1 MNIISLYNKFS
12 KSTVYQS
19 FLLAFTQSLVALFF
33 IGIDFFFSKGLS
45 VEDFGIWKRLMFV
58 INLTIPIL
66 SFGIAE
72 GYKYYL
78 AKEGKKKEMF
88 ANTFSFY
95 ILITILFLGIILVA
109 NLLGYFGWVD
119 LKEYYLLSFL
129 LPIAYFVF
137 VINKTLRYAYIND
150 AKIELH
156 SKVTLIGF
164 TFTGL
169 ALLLSYFYFKS
180 IATYFLYIGI
190 SLYILIYLTPIFTL
204 IKRGKFVITSK
215 WINKEYF
222 IKVLK
227 QGLPLY
233 LATFIGTLTLNT
245 GMLIV
250 NTFEDIETFAIFSVG
265 ALEIPVF
272 AMLSAAFSQKIY
284 PELVRLVSNGEK
296 EKAKKIWMKTT
307 IQVSYITYP
316 LIILLMFFAQDIIYL
331 IYSPKYE
338 ESVFIFKTYLLIGIF
353 RNNYYGALITASGQT
368 KYITM
373 YALIMLVANAI
384 ISILLYY
391 YLGISGVVFGA
402 LIATFIIQLLQLN
415 HEKLIKVYFKEFLL
429 NYKILFLIILIL
441 TIYFFR

>member
-1 MNIISLYNKFS
+1 MNIVSLYNKFS
-12 KSTVYQS
+12 KTTVYQS
-19 FLLAFTQSLVALFF
+19 FLLAFTQSIVALFF

-45 VEDFGIWKRLMFV
+45 VEDFGIWKRLMF
-58 INLTIPIL
+58 ITNLTIPIL

-78 AKEGKKKEMF
+78 AKEGKKQQMF

-95 ILITILFLGIILVA
+95 FFITLVFLGVVLIA
-109 NLLGYFGWVD
+109 NLVGYFGWVD

-129 LPIAYFVF
+129 LPVAYFVF

-150 AKIELH
+150 ANIALH
-156 SKVTLIGF
+156 SKITLIGF
-164 TFTGL
+164 AFTGI
-169 ALLLSYFYFKS
+169 ALLLSYLYFKEL
-180 IATYFLYIGI
+180 APHYLYIGI
-190 SLYILIYLTPIFTL
+190 SLYILIYLVPIYAL
-204 IKRGKFVITSK
+204 IKKGKFIITNK
-215 WINKEYF
+215 WINKEY
-222 IKVLK
+222 IVKVLK

-233 LATFIGTLTLNT
+233 LAVFIGTLTLNT

-316 LIILLMFFAQDIIYL
+316 LIILLMFFAKDIIFL

-338 ESVFIFKTYLLIGIF
+338 ESVFLFKTYLLIGVF
-353 RNNYYGALITASGQT
+353 RNNYYGALITAAGKT
-368 KYITM
+368 KYITF
-373 YALIMLVANAI
+373 YAIAMLVVNVVC
-384 ISILLYY
+384 SLVLYHFY
-391 YLGISGVVFGA
+391 GISGIVFGT
-402 LIATFIIQLLQLN
+402 LISTIIIAFFQLN
-415 HEKLIKVYFKEFLL
+415 HEKLLKKYFVDFLL
-429 NYKILFLIILIL
+429 DFKIIIMITLIILIYL
-441 TIYFFR
+441 IK

>member
-1 MNIISLYNKFS
+1 MNIVSLYNKFS
-12 KSTVYQS
+12 KTTVYQS
-19 FLLAFTQSLVALFF
+19 FLLAFTQSIVALFF

-45 VEDFGIWKRLMFV
+45 VEDFGIWKRLMF
-58 INLTIPIL
+58 ITNLTIPIL

-78 AKEGKKKEMF
+78 AKEGKKQQMF

-95 ILITILFLGIILVA
+95 FFITLVFLGVVLIA
-109 NLLGYFGWVD
+109 NLVGYFGWVD

-129 LPIAYFVF
+129 LPVAYFVF

-150 AKIELH
+150 AKIALH
-156 SKVTLIGF
+156 SKITLIGF
-164 TFTGL
+164 AFTGI
-169 ALLLSYFYFKS
+169 ALLLSYLYFKEL
-180 IATYFLYIGI
+180 APHYLYIGI
-190 SLYILIYLTPIFTL
+190 SLYILIYLVPIYAL
-204 IKRGKFVITSK
+204 IKKGKYIITNK
-215 WINKEYF
+215 WINKEY
-222 IKVLK
+222 IVKVLK

-233 LATFIGTLTLNT
+233 LAVFIGTLTLNT

-296 EKAKKIWMKTT
+296 DKAKKIWMKTT
-307 IQVSYITYP
+307 MQISYITYP
-316 LIILLMFFAQDIIYL
+316 LIIILMFFAKDIIYM

-338 ESVFIFKTYLLIGIF
+338 ESVFLFKTYLLIGIF

-373 YALIMLVANAI
+373 YALIMLIANAI
-384 ISILLYY
+384 ISIILYY
-391 YLGISGVVFGA
+391 FFGISGVVFGT
-402 LIATFIIQLLQLN
+402 LIATIIVAFLQLY
-415 HEKLIKVYFKEFLL
+415 HERLIKAYLVDFLF
-429 NYKILFLIILIL
+429 NFRIIILIL
-441 TIYFFR
+441 LIVLIYIVK

>member
-33 IGIDFFFSKGLS
+33 IGIDFVFSKGLS

-95 ILITILFLGIILVA
+95 TIITVLFFGIVLIA
-109 NLLGYFGWVD
+109 NILGYFNWVD

-137 VINKTLRYAYIND
+137 VINKTMRYAYIND
-150 AKIELH
+150 DKIDLH
-156 SKVTLIGF
+156 SKITLIGF
-164 TFTGL
+164 VFTGI
-169 ALLLSYFYFKS
+169 ALLFSSLYFKQL
-180 IATYFLYIGI
+180 ARHYLYIGV
-190 SLYILIYLTPIFTL
+190 SLYILIYLVPIYTL
-204 IKRGKFVITSK
+204 IKKGKFIITNK

-222 IKVLK
+222 VKVLK

-233 LATFIGTLTLNT
+233 LAVFIGTFTLNT

-250 NTFEDIETFAIFSVG
+250 NTFENIETFAIFSVG

-296 EKAKKIWMKTT
+296 EKAKKIWLNTT
-307 IQVSYITYP
+307 MQISYITYP
-316 LIILLMFFAQDIIYL
+316 LIIILMFFAQDIIYL
-331 IYSPKYE
+331 IYSPKYK

-353 RNNYYGALITASGQT
+353 RNNYYGALITAAGQT

-373 YALIMLVANAI
+373 YALIMLIANAI
-384 ISILLYY
+384 ISIILYY
-391 YLGISGVVFGA
+391 FLGILGVVFGT
-402 LIATFIIQLLQLN
+402 LIATIIVAFLQLY
-415 HEKLIKVYFKEFLL
+415 HERLIKEYLSGFLL
-429 NYKILFLIILIL
+429 NFKIIILIL
-441 TIYFFR
+441 IIVLIYTVK

>member
-95 ILITILFLGIILVA
+95 TIITVLFFGIVLIA
-109 NLLGYFGWVD
+109 NILGYFDWVD

-391 YLGISGVVFGA
+391 YLGISGVVFGV

>member
-33 IGIDFFFSKGLS
+33 IKIDFFFSKGLS

-95 ILITILFLGIILVA
+95 TIITVLFFGIVLIA
-109 NLLGYFGWVD
+109 NILGYFDWVD

-150 AKIELH
+150 NKIDLH
-156 SKVTLIGF
+156 SKITLIGF
-164 TFTGL
+164 VFTGI
-169 ALLLSYFYFKS
+169 ALLFSYLYFKQL
-180 IATYFLYIGI
+180 APHYLYTGVI
-190 SLYILIYLTPIFTL
+190 LYILIYLVPIYTL
-204 IKRGKFVITSK
+204 IKKGKFIITNK

-222 IKVLK
+222 VKVLK

-233 LATFIGTLTLNT
+233 LAVFIGTLTLNT

-296 EKAKKIWMKTT
+296 DKAKKIWMKTT

-415 HEKLIKVYFKEFLL
+415 HEKLIKVYFKGFLL

>member
-1 MNIISLYNKFS
+1 MNIVSLYNKFS

-19 FLLAFTQSLVALFF
+19 FLLAFTQSIVALFF
-33 IGIDFFFSKGLS
+33 IWIDFFFSKGLS
-45 VEDFGIWKRLMFV
+45 VEDFGIWKRLMF
-58 INLTIPIL
+58 ITNLTIPIL

-78 AKEGKKKEMF
+78 AKEGKKQQMF

-95 ILITILFLGIILVA
+95 FFITLVFLGVVLIA
-109 NLLGYFGWVD
+109 NLVGYFGWVD

-129 LPIAYFVF
+129 LPVAYFVF

-150 AKIELH
+150 AKIALH
-156 SKVTLIGF
+156 SKITLIGF
-164 TFTGL
+164 AFTGI
-169 ALLLSYFYFKS
+169 ALLLSYLYFKEL
-180 IATYFLYIGI
+180 APHYLYIGI
-190 SLYILIYLTPIFTL
+190 SLYILIYLVPIYAL
-204 IKRGKFVITSK
+204 IKKGKYIITNK
-215 WINKEYF
+215 WINKEY
-222 IKVLK
+222 IVKVLK

-233 LATFIGTLTLNT
+233 LAVFIGTLTLNT

-316 LIILLMFFAQDIIYL
+316 LIILLMFFAKDIIFL

-338 ESVFIFKTYLLIGIF
+338 ESVFLFKTYLLIGVF
-353 RNNYYGALITASGQT
+353 RNNYYGALITAAGKT
-368 KYITM
+368 KYITF
-373 YALIMLVANAI
+373 YAIAMLVVNVVC
-384 ISILLYY
+384 SLVLYHFY
-391 YLGISGVVFGA
+391 GISGIVFGT
-402 LIATFIIQLLQLN
+402 LISTIIIAFFQLN
-415 HEKLIKVYFKEFLL
+415 HEKLLKKYFVDFLL
-429 NYKILFLIILIL
+429 DFKIIIMITLIILIYL
-441 TIYFFR
+441 IK

>member
-1 MNIISLYNKFS
+1 MNIVSLYNKFA
-12 KSTVYQS
+12 KTTVYQS
-19 FLLAFTQSLVALFF
+19 FLLAFTQSIVALFF

-45 VEDFGIWKRLMFV
+45 VEDFGIWKRLIFV

>member
-1 MNIISLYNKFS
+1 MNIVSLYNKFS
-12 KSTVYQS
+12 KTTVYQS
-19 FLLAFTQSLVALFF
+19 FLLAFTQSIVALFF

-45 VEDFGIWKRLMFV
+45 VEDFGIWKRLMF
-58 INLTIPIL
+58 ITNLTIPIL

-78 AKEGKKKEMF
+78 AKEGKKQQMF

-95 ILITILFLGIILVA
+95 FFITLVFLGVVLIA
-109 NLLGYFGWVD
+109 NLVGYFGWVD

-129 LPIAYFVF
+129 LPVAYFVF

-150 AKIELH
+150 ANIALH
-156 SKVTLIGF
+156 SKITLIGF
-164 TFTGL
+164 AFTGI
-169 ALLLSYFYFKS
+169 ALLLSYLYFKQL
-180 IATYFLYIGI
+180 APHYLYIGI
-190 SLYILIYLTPIFTL
+190 SLYILIYLVPIYAL
-204 IKRGKFVITSK
+204 IKKGKYIITNK
-215 WINKEYF
+215 WINKEY
-222 IKVLK
+222 IVKVLK

-233 LATFIGTLTLNT
+233 LAVFIGTLTLNT

-316 LIILLMFFAQDIIYL
+316 LIILLMFFAKDIIFL

-338 ESVFIFKTYLLIGIF
+338 ESVFLFKTYLLIGVF
-353 RNNYYGALITASGQT
+353 RNNYYGALITAAGKT
-368 KYITM
+368 KYITF
-373 YALIMLVANAI
+373 YAIAMLVVNVVC
-384 ISILLYY
+384 SLVLYHFY
-391 YLGISGVVFGA
+391 GISGIVFGT
-402 LIATFIIQLLQLN
+402 LISTIIIAFFQLN
-415 HEKLIKVYFKEFLL
+415 HEKLLKKYFVDFLL
-429 NYKILFLIILIL
+429 DFKIIIMITLIILIYL
-441 TIYFFR
+441 IK

>member
-95 ILITILFLGIILVA
+95 TIITVLFFGIVLIA
-109 NLLGYFGWVD
+109 NILGYFDWVD

-150 AKIELH
+150 NKIDLH
-156 SKVTLIGF
+156 SKITLIGF
-164 TFTGL
+164 VFTGI
-169 ALLLSYFYFKS
+169 ALLFSYLYFKQL
-180 IATYFLYIGI
+180 APHYLYTGVI
-190 SLYILIYLTPIFTL
+190 LYILIYLVPIYTL
-204 IKRGKFVITSK
+204 IKKGKFIITNK

-222 IKVLK
+222 VKVLK

-233 LATFIGTLTLNT
+233 LAVFIGTLTLNT

-391 YLGISGVVFGA
+391 YLGISGIVFGT
-402 LIATFIIQLLQLN
+402 LISTIIIAFFQLN
-415 HEKLIKVYFKEFLL
+415 HEKLLKKYFVDFLL
-429 NYKILFLIILIL
+429 DFKIIIMITLIILIYL
-441 TIYFFR
+441 IK

>member
-19 FLLAFTQSLVALFF
+19 FLLAFTQSIVALFF

-45 VEDFGIWKRLMFV
+45 VEDFGIWKRLMF
-58 INLTIPIL
+58 ITNLTIPIL

-78 AKEGKKKEMF
+78 AKEGKKQQMF

-95 ILITILFLGIILVA
+95 TIITVLFFGIVLIA
-109 NLLGYFGWVD
+109 NILGYFDWVD

-150 AKIELH
+150 DKIALH
-156 SKVTLIGF
+156 SKITLIGF
-164 TFTGL
+164 AFTGI
-169 ALLLSYFYFKS
+169 ALLLSYLYFKEL
-180 IATYFLYIGI
+180 ALHYLYIGI
-190 SLYILIYLTPIFTL
+190 SLYILIYLVPIYTL
-204 IKRGKFVITSK
+204 IKKGKFIITNK

-233 LATFIGTLTLNT
+233 LAVFIGTLTLNT

-307 IQVSYITYP
+307 MQISYITYP
-316 LIILLMFFAQDIIYL
+316 LIIILMFFAKDIIYM

-338 ESVFIFKTYLLIGIF
+338 ESVFLFKTYLLIGIF

-373 YALIMLVANAI
+373 YALIMLIANAI
-384 ISILLYY
+384 ISIILYY
-391 YLGISGVVFGA
+391 FFGISGVVFGT
-402 LIATFIIQLLQLN
+402 LIATTIVAFLQLS
-415 HEKLIKVYFKEFLL
+415 HERLIKEYCEEFLL
-429 NYKILFLIILIL
+429 DYKVLFMIIMIVLIYLFL
-441 TIYFFR
+441 

>member
-1 MNIISLYNKFS
+1 MNIVSLYNKFA
-12 KSTVYQS
+12 KTTVYQS
-19 FLLAFTQSLVALFF
+19 FLLAFTQSIVALFF

-45 VEDFGIWKRLMFV
+45 VEDFGVWKRLMF
-58 INLTIPIL
+58 ITNLTIPIL
-66 SFGIAE
+66 SLGIAE

-78 AKEGKKKEMF
+78 AKEGKKQQMF

-95 ILITILFLGIILVA
+95 FLITIVFFVVVLIA
-109 NLLGYFGWVD
+109 NLLGYFNWID

-129 LPIAYFVF
+129 LPVAYFVF

-150 AKIELH
+150 AKIALH
-156 SKVTLIGF
+156 SKITLIGF
-164 TFTGL
+164 AFTGI
-169 ALLLSYFYFKS
+169 ALLLSYLYFKEL
-180 IATYFLYIGI
+180 APHYLYIGI
-190 SLYILIYLTPIFTL
+190 SLYILIYLVPIYAL
-204 IKRGKFVITSK
+204 IKKGKFIITNK
-215 WINKEYF
+215 WINKEY
-222 IKVLK
+222 IVKVLK

-233 LATFIGTLTLNT
+233 LAVFIGTLTLNT

-307 IQVSYITYP
+307 MQISYITYP
-316 LIILLMFFAQDIIYL
+316 LIIILMFFAKDIIYM

-338 ESVFIFKTYLLIGIF
+338 ESVFLFKTYLLIGVF

-373 YALIMLVANAI
+373 YALMMLLLNAI
-384 ISILLYY
+384 ISFILYY
-391 YLGISGVVFGA
+391 FFGISGVVFGT
-402 LIATFIIQLLQLN
+402 LIATIIVAFLQLY
-415 HEKLIKVYFKEFLL
+415 HERLIKAYLVDFLF
-429 NYKILFLIILIL
+429 NFRIIILIL
-441 TIYFFR
+441 LIVLIYIVK

>member
-19 FLLAFTQSLVALFF
+19 FLLAFTQSIVALFF

-45 VEDFGIWKRLMFV
+45 VEDFGIWKRLMF
-58 INLTIPIL
+58 ITNLTIPIL

-78 AKEGKKKEMF
+78 AKEGKKQQMF

-95 ILITILFLGIILVA
+95 TIITVLFFGIVLIA
-109 NLLGYFGWVD
+109 NILGYFDWVD

-150 AKIELH
+150 DKIALH
-156 SKVTLIGF
+156 SKITLIGF
-164 TFTGL
+164 AFTGI
-169 ALLLSYFYFKS
+169 ALLLSYLYFKEL
-180 IATYFLYIGI
+180 ALHYLYIGI
-190 SLYILIYLTPIFTL
+190 SLYILIYLVPIYTL
-204 IKRGKFVITSK
+204 IKKGKFIITNK

-233 LATFIGTLTLNT
+233 LAVFIGTLTLNT

-307 IQVSYITYP
+307 MQISYITYP
-316 LIILLMFFAQDIIYL
+316 LIIILMFFAKDIIYM

-353 RNNYYGALITASGQT
+353 RNNYYGALITAAGQT

-373 YALIMLVANAI
+373 YALIMLIANAI
-384 ISILLYY
+384 ISIILYY
-391 YLGISGVVFGA
+391 FLGILGVVFGT
-402 LIATFIIQLLQLN
+402 LIATIIVAFLQLY
-415 HEKLIKVYFKEFLL
+415 HERLIKEYLSGFLL
-429 NYKILFLIILIL
+429 NFKIIFLILIIVL
-441 TIYFFR
+441 IYTVK

>member
-19 FLLAFTQSLVALFF
+19 FLLAFTQSIVALFF

-45 VEDFGIWKRLMFV
+45 VEDFGIWKRLMF
-58 INLTIPIL
+58 ITNLTIPIL

-78 AKEGKKKEMF
+78 AKEGKKQQMF

-95 ILITILFLGIILVA
+95 TIITVLFFGIVLIA
-109 NLLGYFGWVD
+109 NILGYFDWVD

-150 AKIELH
+150 DKIALH
-156 SKVTLIGF
+156 SMITLIGF
-164 TFTGL
+164 AFTGI
-169 ALLLSYFYFKS
+169 ALLLSYLYFKEL
-180 IATYFLYIGI
+180 ALHYLYIGI
-190 SLYILIYLTPIFTL
+190 SLYILIYLVPIYTL
-204 IKRGKFVITSK
+204 IKKGKFIITNK

-233 LATFIGTLTLNT
+233 LAVFIGTLTLNT

-307 IQVSYITYP
+307 MQISYITYP
-316 LIILLMFFAQDIIYL
+316 LIIILMFFAKDIIYM

-353 RNNYYGALITASGQT
+353 RNNYYGALITAAGQT

-373 YALIMLVANAI
+373 YALIMLIANAI
-384 ISILLYY
+384 ISIILYY
-391 YLGISGVVFGA
+391 FLGILGVVFGT
-402 LIATFIIQLLQLN
+402 LIATIIVAFLQLY
-415 HEKLIKVYFKEFLL
+415 HERLIKEYLSGFLL
-429 NYKILFLIILIL
+429 NFKIIFLILIIVL
-441 TIYFFR
+441 IYTVK